1 MLTLKHLA
9 VVRAALKF
17 MDEEISPHGKGTL
30 DHYLD
35 RKSNFLDI
43 SVDHIAEARSFFES
57 VDLNY
62 ALVDAAGVIIESK
75 QLLPA
80 KADSPQTL
88 RSDLSLIA
96 TVLLPSSQHPL

>member
-17 MDEEISPHGKGTL
+17 FDEEISPHGKKAL
-30 DHYLD
+30 EHYLEQES
-35 RKSNFLDI
+35 RQLSI
-43 SVDHIAEARSFFES
+43 SADHITQSRTFFES
-57 VDLNY
+57 VDLSY
-62 ALVDAAGVIIESK
+62 ALVDATGLIIESK

-80 KADSPQTL
+80 EVNSARTL

-96 TVLLPSSQHPL
+96 TVLIPSS